1 MRSTTGKIIIGSV
14 LVVLIS
20 TAFSIHFLSA
30 RPKQTH
36 LRERLRAF
44 PADNL
49 PLRAP
54 AAVHW
59 DEHLIPFIEAQNDTD
74 CAFLLGMVHSHLRL
88 GQMTLLRRATQG
100 RLAELAGPLAV
111 DIDRGLR
118 TLNLGLAADS
128 IEAAL
133 PPSTRAWLD
142 AFVTGINHY
151 QSACDKLPPEFDF
164 LGIEPEPWRLRDL
177 LVIGRLMGA
186 DVTWFNGLQWIK
198 YQDKPYF
205 RELYGRFAALGMH
218 SSASFTPLTQILSN
232 SIKSGSNA
240 LVIAANKSSTGSA
253 LIASDPHLGLQ
264 LPNLWIIAGYKCP
277 SYHVLGLMFPG
288 VPMVL
293 IGRNESIAW
302 AGTNMRSQSS
312 DIYELDAAEQSSITV
327 REEKIRVRW
336 WRDKHVP
343 VRTSAWG
350 PVISDIS
357 ALGAREGQTLALKW
371 LGHQPSDEFSAFL
384 RINRAESWPE
394 FRDAF
399 ASYGV
404 SGQNFLYADRTGDIG
419 MVLAVRVPGRKQNYS
434 PAIIHSGSDATAQW
448 QGFIP
453 STALPVSYNPDEGFI
468 ASANNLPAQTQ
479 PPVGYFFSG
488 NDRIDRLKNVLTAKK
503 NWTIADLQQ
512 LHRDVHSISA
522 RELSLK
528 MASCAQ
534 TWQVDALQDT
544 AIQKIVARLSGWD
557 GDYQT
562 DSVAPVAFQSI
573 LHQFIMNY
581 YSERYDEE
589 AAGLILGAEQAN
601 ALVLEDLSRMDDAR
615 VRRCLDQALMEAL
628 PAVQKYKNWGE
639 MHRLRLAHPFG
650 NIPLIGGKY
659 RFGDFPAGG
668 SYLTLMKTAHRISD
682 EQHYS
687 FYGAN
692 ARFIADLAQPD
703 ENYFVLLGGQDGW
716 LGSDLL
722 TDQVPIWLSG
732 KYLKIP
738 FELEQVR
745 WSFADHFSFPGT
757 GSR

>member
-1 MRSTTGKIIIGSV
+1 MNAGYKKTLIAVLAIIILCGASCTY
-14 LVVLIS
+14 LLI
-20 TAFSIHFLSA
+20 AK
-30 RPKQTH
+30 PKQTH
-36 LRERLRAF
+36 LQERLRAF
-44 PADNL
+44 PTADL

-88 GQMTLLRRATQG
+88 GQMTLMRRATQG

-128 IEAAL
+128 IEALL
-133 PPSTRAWLD
+133 PPSTRTWLD

-151 QSACDKLPPEFDF
+151 QSTCDKLPPEFGF
-164 LGIEPEPWRLRDL
+164 LGITPEPWSIRDL

-205 RELYGRFAALGMH
+205 KELYGRFASLGMH

-232 SIKSGSNA
+232 GIKSGSNA
-240 LVIAANKSSTGSA
+240 LVISGGKSATGSA

-312 DIYELDAAEQSSITV
+312 DIYELDAAEQSSLTL

-336 WRDKHVP
+336 WRDKRVP
-343 VRTSAWG
+343 VRTSVLG

-404 SGQNFLYADRTGDIG
+404 SGQNFLYADRTGNIG
-419 MVLAVRVPGRKQNYS
+419 MVLAVRVPGRKPNYS
-434 PAIIHSGSDATAQW
+434 PAIIHSSSDATAQW
-448 QGFIP
+448 QGFTP
-453 STALPVSYNPDEGFI
+453 STALPDCYNPDEGFI
-468 ASANNLPAQTQ
+468 ASANNLPVQTQ

-488 NDRIDRLKNVLTAKK
+488 NDRIDRLKNVLTEKSS
-503 NWTIADLQQ
+503 WTIADLQQ
-512 LHRDVHSISA
+512 LQGDVISISA
-522 RELSLK
+522 RELSSK

-534 TWQVDALQDT
+534 TWQVDALRDT
-544 AIQKIVARLSGWD
+544 LIQRMVARLSEWD

-562 DSVAPVAFQSI
+562 DSVEPVAFQSI
-573 LHQFIMNY
+573 LHHFIMSY

-589 AAGLILGAEQAN
+589 AAGLVLGAEQAN
-601 ALVLEDLSRMDDAR
+601 ALVLQDLSDAGDAR
-615 VRRCLDQALMEAL
+615 VRRCLDQALKQAL
-628 PAVQKYKNWGE
+628 PAVEKYQNWGE

-659 RFGDFPAGG
+659 RYGDFPAGG

-682 EQHYS
+682 GRHYS

-692 ARFIADLAQPD
+692 ARFIADLMQPD

-722 TDQVPIWLSG
+722 IDQVPLWLSG

-738 FELEQVR
+738 FDPDQVR
-745 WSFADHFSFPGT
+745 RAFTDHLSFPGA